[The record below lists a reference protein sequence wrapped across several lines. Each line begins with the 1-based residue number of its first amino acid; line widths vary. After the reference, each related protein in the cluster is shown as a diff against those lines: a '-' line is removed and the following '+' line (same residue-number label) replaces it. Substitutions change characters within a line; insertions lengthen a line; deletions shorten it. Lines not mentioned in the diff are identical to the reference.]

1 MMDAALVLARFWGI
15 ILVVLC
21 VSMLV
26 NAKFYVRLVKG
37 FQNESVRFLYFYLV
51 LVIGAVNVSFF
62 FNEWAWNLRG
72 LITLLGWGA
81 LLKGSFGIL
90 LPDFSNKIIQRNNL
104 SPVMIY
110 LTGVIMLIIGVYLLF
125 CGFGFILFVRNSPV
139 A

>member
-1 MMDAALVLARFWGI
+1 MDAALVLARFWGI

-37 FQNESVRFLYFYLV
+37 FQDESVRFLYFFVV

-62 FNEWAWNLRG
+62 WNQWAWNLRG

-81 LLKGSFGIL
+81 LLKGAFGIL
-90 LPDFSNKIIQRNNL
+90 LPDLSNKIIQRVNL
-104 SPVMIY
+104 SPVVIY
-110 LTGVIMLIIGVYLLF
+110 PSGVITLIVGCYLLF
-125 CGFGFILFVRNSPV
+125 VGFVY
-139 A
+139 

>member
-1 MMDAALVLARFWGI
+1 MNAALVLARFWGI

-21 VSMLV
+21 GSMLL

-37 FQNESVRFLYFYLV
+37 LQDESVRFLYFYLV

-62 FNEWAWNLRG
+62 FNQWAWNLRG

-90 LPDFSNKIIQRNNL
+90 LPDLSNKIIQRVNL
-104 SPVMIY
+104 SPVVIY
-110 LTGVIMLIIGVYLLF
+110 LTGVIMLIVGVYLLF
-125 CGFGFILFVRNSPV
+125 FGFVY
-139 A
+139 